1 MSRGYTYLVTLVD
14 YPAEVGEKDGQHLL
28 VGGGQQVD
36 QAMHLQVGGEEG
48 QAGSKDLPDTNS
60 TTAPGLINS

>member
-48 QAGSKDLPDTNS
+48 QQVLRISRTPTQLQH
-60 TTAPGLINS
+60 PG